1 MKKYCRFKVNHNEKV
16 QILYRTS
23 RANSGRNWLV
33 YTTVTGF
40 TATGVT
46 VGFGKRVPVN
56 NIIAV
61 IA

>member
-1 MKKYCRFKVNHNEKV
+1 M
-16 QILYRTS
+16 
-23 RANSGRNWLV
+23 